1 MNLILCA
8 VVWSVAIL
16 FVLINVQAIAGLNN
30 NGLKW
35 ALGARDT
42 SRDDTV
48 FQARSKRTVANHI
61 ESMLLFIPLAIVAH
75 IAGIS
80 GDLLIK
86 GTWLYIIAR
95 TLYPLT
101 YWTGLPYAR
110 TLVWTVGVIGT
121 VMVFL
126 QLALA
131 A

>member
-1 MNLILCA
+1 MNLVLCA
-8 VVWSVAIL
+8 VVWSVVIL
-16 FVLINVQAIAGLNN
+16 FVLISVQAIAGDKN

-42 SRDDTV
+42 ANEPTV
-48 FQARSKRTVANHI
+48 FEGRARRTVANHI
-61 ESMLLFIPLAIVAH
+61 ESMLLFVPLALVAH
-75 IAGIS
+75 IAEIS
-80 GDLLIK
+80 GGLLTK
-86 GTWLYIIAR
+86 GVWLYIIGR
-95 TLYPLT
+95 TLYPLA

-110 TLVWTVGVIGT
+110 TLVWTAGVIGT

>member
-16 FVLINVQAIAGLNN
+16 FVLISVQATADLKN

-35 ALGARDT
+35 GFGARDSANDNT
-42 SRDDTV
+42 A
-48 FQARSKRTVANHI
+48 FQARTKRTVANHI
-61 ESMLLFIPLAIVAH
+61 ESMLLFVPLALVAH
-75 IAGIS
+75 MAGIS
-80 GDLLIK
+80 GDLLTK

-101 YWTGLPYAR
+101 YWTGLPYVR
-110 TLVWTVGVIGT
+110 TLVWTVGVVGT
-121 VMVFL
+121 VMVFA
-126 QLALA
+126 QLGMA